1 MINFEH
7 LVSSFLIELDT
18 TTSSAS
24 GSNDSEADIDPL
36 NAYLTSKY
44 GEIQSAYKSKY
55 PSNQLI
61 SQSELKN
68 LTYNASNN
76 SLRNVKGSQAFPTL
90 IDNYPIIDLIA
101 ELSIYYKRT
110 AKLDANQQKTQS
122 DKVVK
127 GFIDKLKN
135 PKTPGVPINFP
146 ATTAWAQLV
155 RNSYL
160 GNDKTQ
166 VGTMRLDDIP
176 QAYSIM
182 ETIKALLTIRAK
194 KNKSLVKRVKETT
207 INYAVAE
214 MNDRIKEIFTNPQYF
229 IRGQKTPPTDEKM
242 KQLYDDTTST
252 KLVDISLASFA
263 LFNNELTNYVGEVEE
278 VEKIKR
284 YQTFIGT
291 ETPQAQEIEWNAKTQ
306 TTAQSAD
313 NNIPTQ
319 SPNHGAPQPLTSSFD
334 YQLLSIYSNFNI
346 LLENEIPTVIRDI
359 PSGRNPRLTYTASFW
374 PLKQIIQI
382 NLFEQPKDQK
392 SQPIDQ
398 KQETIIT
405 PKDVVEFIKKSPKY
419 LQKIQQFNDEWNQRP
434 ENKNLPKNW
443 EKDAIVLFDWFQTT
457 TTNQDKSLLQPL
469 IQQIVLTKNLKASK
483 DARLSSRY
491 RDPKI
496 GTEENPES
504 TQRPFETAAGSNKFL
519 YSLGNVKKYKDA
531 DPFAGTLYEKLTDLA
546 DYIKKKESVD
556 WAGVA
561 QGIGQMAKGLSLGV
575 PSMGSR

>member
-24 GSNDSEADIDPL
+24 GTNDSEADIDPL

-44 GEIQSAYKSKY
+44 GEIQSAYKLKY

-68 LTYNASNN
+68 LIYNASNN

-101 ELSIYYKRT
+101 ELSNYYKRT
-110 AKLDANQQKTQS
+110 AKLDANQQKAQS

-176 QAYSIM
+176 QDFSIM
-182 ETIKALLTIRAK
+182 QTIKALLTIRAK
-194 KNKSLVKRVKETT
+194 NNKSLLKFFKKPTIDYAIAKMDKR
-207 INYAVAE
+207 I
-214 MNDRIKEIFTNPQYF
+214 IEIFTNPQYF

-242 KQLYDDTTST
+242 KQLYDDTTSA

-278 VEKIKR
+278 GEKIKQ

-291 ETPQAQEIEWNAKTQ
+291 QTPQAQEIEWKPASQ
-306 TTAQSAD
+306 QE
-313 NNIPTQ
+313 
-319 SPNHGAPQPLTSSFD
+319 GFD
-334 YQLLSIYSNFNI
+334 QLLSFAYCNFNI
-346 LLENEIPTVIRDI
+346 LSENEIPTVIRDI
-359 PSGRNPRLTYTASFW
+359 PSGRNPQLTYTASFW
-374 PLKQIIQI
+374 PLKQIIRI

-405 PKDVVEFIKKSPKY
+405 PKDVVEFIKKRPEYFK
-419 LQKIQQFNDEWNQRP
+419 KIQQFNDEWNQRT

-457 TTNQDKSLLQPL
+457 TTNQDKLLLQKL
-469 IQQIVLTKNLKASK
+469 IQQIVLTKNLQASK

-491 RDPKI
+491 KDPKI
-496 GTEENPES
+496 GTEQNPEL

-531 DPFAGTLYEKLTDLA
+531 DPFAGTLYEKLAELA